1 MYKVFI
7 QNRPIF
13 FISAKEIEKYDGI
26 FVKEKFAITDKVE
39 LTELLTNLP
48 THLFLHIICENP
60 EVTLSL
66 FFENYQKI
74 EAAGGIVKRKEKYLF
89 IKRNGL
95 WDIPKGKLE
104 SDETPEIG
112 ALREIEEECGITN
125 FQLTE
130 HIITT
135 YHTYA
140 YKGIPTLKKTYWY
153 GFEYDGPK
161 KGIPQTEEGI
171 TKIAWKKKED
181 LNKILENTY
190 ASIADVIYSYFD

>member
-13 FISAKEIEKYDGI
+13 FISTKEIEKHDGI

-39 LTELLTNLP
+39 LTELLINLP
-48 THLFLHIICENP
+48 SHLFLHVICENP
-60 EVTLSL
+60 EETLSL
-66 FFENYQKI
+66 FFDNHQKI
-74 EAAGGIVKRKEKYLF
+74 EAAGGIVKRKEKFLF

-104 SDETPEIG
+104 GNETPEIG
-112 ALREIEEECGITN
+112 ALREIEEECGIRN
-125 FQLTE
+125 FDLKE
-130 HIITT
+130 HILTT
-135 YHTYA
+135 YHTYEC
-140 YKGIPTLKKTYWY
+140 KGIPTLKKTYWFS
-153 GFEYDGPK
+153 FEYDGSK
-161 KGIPQTEEGI
+161 EGIPQTEEGI

-190 ASIADVIYSYFD
+190 ASIADVIYAYFN

>member
-13 FISAKEIEKYDGI
+13 FISAKEIEKHTGI
-26 FVKEKFAITDKVE
+26 FVKEKFAITEKVE
-39 LTELLTNLP
+39 LTDLLTKLP
-48 THLFLHIICENP
+48 STLFLHIICEKP
-60 EVTLSL
+60 EETMVLL
-66 FFENYQKI
+66 FEDYQKI

-104 SDETPEIG
+104 DNEHPEIG
-112 ALREIEEECGITN
+112 AIREIEEECGICN
-125 FQLTE
+125 FKLKS
-130 HIITT
+130 HILTT
-135 YHTYA
+135 YHTYE

-153 GFEYDGPK
+153 SFEYSGPK
-161 KGIPQTEEGI
+161 KGKPQAEEGI

-181 LNKILENTY
+181 LNKVLENTY
-190 ASIADVIYSYFD
+190 ASIADVIHTYFQ